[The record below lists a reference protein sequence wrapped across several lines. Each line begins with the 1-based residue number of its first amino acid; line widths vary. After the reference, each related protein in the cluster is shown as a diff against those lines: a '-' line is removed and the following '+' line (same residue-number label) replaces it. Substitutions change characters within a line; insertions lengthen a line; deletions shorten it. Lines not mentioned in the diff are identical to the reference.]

1 MKYELWEPYYKAI
14 LEDFGWTAEGD
25 ETAARL
31 LSSMLPEQSPY
42 LEKVKELIRDRDV
55 IVCGKA
61 PCLENDMEK
70 VDWWYKYTVI
80 AADGA
85 VTTLLRQGIVPDIV
99 VTDLD
104 GSHVDLLKADALGAI
119 ILAHAHAD
127 NVESVKELV
136 PKFMHVVGTTQTSP
150 LANVY
155 NFGGFSDGDRCVFLA
170 KEFGAK
176 SIEIIGF
183 DLDDT
188 SVTPKKLKKL
198 KWARKLLGDLG
209 ISLP

>member
-1 MKYELWEPYYKAI
+1 MRYEEWEPFYRAI

-25 ETAARL
+25 EEAARL
-31 LSSMLPEQSPY
+31 LSSLLPEETPY
-42 LEKVKELIRDRDV
+42 LKKVEELIRGKDV

-61 PCLENDMEK
+61 PSLEKDMEN

-85 VTTLLRQGIVPDIV
+85 VSTLLRQGIVPDIIV
-99 VTDLD
+99 SDLD
-104 GSHVDLLKADALGAI
+104 GPHDDLLKADSLGSI

-127 NVESVKELV
+127 NVEAVRSLV
-136 PKFMHVVGTTQTSP
+136 PKLRHVVGTTQARP
-150 LANVY
+150 LKNVY

-176 SIEIIGF
+176 SIKIIGF
-183 DLDDT
+183 DLDDKN
-188 SVTPKKLKKL
+188 VTPKKLKKL
-198 KWARKLLGDLG
+198 KWARKLLGTLG
-209 ISLP
+209 IEI

>member
-1 MKYELWEPYYKAI
+1 MRYEDWEPYYKAI

-25 ETAARL
+25 EAAARL
-31 LSSMLPEQSPY
+31 LSSMLPERTPY
-42 LEKVKELIRDRDV
+42 LDIVKELIRDRDV

-61 PCLENDMEK
+61 PTLEKDMEK

-85 VTTLLRQGIVPDIV
+85 VSTLLQQGIVPDIV
-99 VTDLD
+99 VSDLD
-104 GSHVDLLKADALGAI
+104 GSHEDLIKADENDSI

-127 NVESVKELV
+127 NVEIIKSLV
-136 PKFMHVVGTTQTSP
+136 PKLKHVIGTTQARP
-150 LANVY
+150 MDNVY

-176 SIEIIGF
+176 TIKIIGF

-188 SVTPKKLKKL
+188 NVTPKKLKKL

-209 ISLP
+209 ITL

>member
-1 MKYELWEPYYKAI
+1 MKFEEWEPYYKAI
-14 LEDFGWTAEGD
+14 LADFGWTADGD
-25 ETAARL
+25 ESAARL
-31 LSSMLPEQSPY
+31 LSSMLPEDTPC
-42 LEKVKELIRDRDV
+42 LDKVRELIRDRDV

-61 PCLENDMEK
+61 PSLQKDMAK

-85 VTTLLRQGIVPDIV
+85 TSTLLDQGIVPDIV
-99 VTDLD
+99 VSDLD
-104 GSHVDLLKADALGAI
+104 GKHEDLLEADSLGSI

-127 NVESVKELV
+127 NIEAVESLV
-136 PKFMHVVGTTQTSP
+136 PKLKHVVGTTQARP
-150 LANVY
+150 LRNVY

-176 SIEIIGF
+176 SIKIIGF

-188 SVTPKKLKKL
+188 KVTPKKLRKL
-198 KWARKLLGDLG
+198 KWARKLLGVLG
-209 ISLP
+209 ITL